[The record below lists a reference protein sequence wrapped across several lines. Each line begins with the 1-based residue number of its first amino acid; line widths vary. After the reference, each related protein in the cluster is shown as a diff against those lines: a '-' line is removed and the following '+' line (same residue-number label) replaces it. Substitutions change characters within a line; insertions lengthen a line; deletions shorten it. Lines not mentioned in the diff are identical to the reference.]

1 MRMKRWLILGL
12 LVLGAL
18 ALALALVLARP
29 YVIELLKIDKCLD
42 LGGRWN
48 YDLGQCEYK
57 APDEPK

>member
-12 LVLGAL
+12 LVLITLATAL
-18 ALALALVLARP
+18 ALP
-29 YVIELLKIDKCLD
+29 YVIEFLEIDKCLD
-42 LGGRWN
+42 HGGRWN